1 MSYLYQQE
9 PVKYLIKDGIRLDGR
24 KFDEL
29 RPIKLSVGIL
39 PNTNGSALIEFGK
52 NKIVAGVYGPREVHP
67 RHLAKQDT
75 GVLRCTYM
83 MSTFAVDERKSP
95 APGRREKELS
105 MIIRQAL
112 EPSIFLR
119 YYPKT
124 LIDVHIQVLCADGG
138 TRCASIIAASLAL
151 ADAGIFMRDL
161 VCAVAVG
168 KVQDEQGN
176 GHIVLDL
183 SDIEDKEGLGDLPIA
198 MMPRNKEV
206 TLLQFDG
213 ELTKEE
219 MSKAME
225 LGFIGLEKINILQ
238 HEALKSKYQV
248 KDEDLEG
255 IAEETEIDEDS
266 EEKIEEKDIDDMDQ
280 DIEDNDMEESE

>member
-1 MSYLYQQE
+1 MSHLYPYE
-9 PVKYLIKDGIRLDGR
+9 PVKYLIKDGIRGDGR

-29 RPIKLSVGIL
+29 RDIKISVGIL
-39 PNTNGSALIEFGK
+39 PNPNGSALIEFGK
-52 NKIVAGVYGPREVHP
+52 NKIIAGVYGPREVHP

-95 APGRREKELS
+95 APSRREKELS
-105 MIIRQAL
+105 MIIRQSL

-161 VCAVAVG
+161 VASVAVG
-168 KVQDEQGN
+168 KIQDEQGK

-183 SDIEDKEGLGDLPIA
+183 SDVEDKEGLGDLPIA
-198 MMPRNKEV
+198 MMPRSRQI

-219 MSKAME
+219 MDEAME
-225 LGFIGLEKINILQ
+225 LGNIGLDKIYKMQ
-238 HEALKSKYQV
+238 HKALKSKYEV
-248 KDEDLEG
+248 KEEDIGQIPKEP
-255 IAEETEIDEDS
+255 ETLPDVP
-266 EEKIEEKDIDDMDQ
+266 EEKP
-280 DIEDNDMEESE
+280 EESQ

>member
-1 MSYLYQQE
+1 MAYLFPQE
-9 PVKYLIKDGIRLDGR
+9 PIKYLIKDGVRVDGR

-29 RPIKLSVGIL
+29 RPIKMSVGVL
-39 PNTNGSALIEFGK
+39 NNPNGSALIEFGK
-52 NKIVAGVYGPREVHP
+52 NKIIAGVYGPREVHP

-75 GVLRCTYM
+75 GVLRTTYM

-95 APGRREKELS
+95 APSRREKELS
-105 MIIRQAL
+105 MIIRQSL
-112 EPSIFLR
+112 EPAIFLK

-161 VCAVAVG
+161 VTAVAVG
-168 KVQDEQGN
+168 KIQDENGN

-183 SDIEDKEGLGDLPIA
+183 CDIEDKEGLGDLPIA
-198 MMPRNKEV
+198 MMPRTKEI

-213 ELTKEE
+213 ELSKEE
-219 MSKAME
+219 MDQS
-225 LGFIGLEKINILQ
+225 LQ
-238 HEALKSKYQV
+238 LSYKGIDEIYKMQNEALKAKYAGA
-248 KDEDLEG
+248 DESEVD
-255 IAEETEIDEDS
+255 EIDVD
-266 EEKIEEKDIDDMDQ
+266 EELEE
-280 DIEDNDMEESE
+280 EE

>member
-1 MSYLYQQE
+1 MSYLFLQD
-9 PVKYLIKDGIRLDGR
+9 PKKYLIKDGIRTDGR
-24 KFDEL
+24 KFDDL
-29 RPIKLSVGIL
+29 REIKMQVGVL
-39 PNTNGSALIEFGK
+39 PNPNGSALIEFGK

-95 APGRREKELS
+95 APSRREKELS

-112 EPSIFLR
+112 EPAIFLR

-138 TRCASIIAASLAL
+138 TRCASIIAAALAL
-151 ADAGIFMRDL
+151 ADAGIFMKDL
-161 VCAVAVG
+161 VAAVAVG
-168 KVQDEQGN
+168 KIQDEDNN

-198 MMPRNKEV
+198 MMPRTREI

-213 ELTKEE
+213 ELSKEE
-219 MSKAME
+219 LNQSIE
-225 LGFIGLEKINILQ
+225 LSYKGIDEIYKMQ
-238 HEALKSKYQV
+238 VEALKSKY
-248 KDEDLEG
+248 
-255 IAEETEIDEDS
+255 EIK
-266 EEKIEEKDIDDMDQ
+266 EEKIDEPTSEKVEVEGSQ
-280 DIEDNDMEESE
+280 

>member
-1 MSYLYQQE
+1 MSHLYPYE
-9 PVKYLIKDGIRLDGR
+9 PVKYLIKDGVRGDGR

-29 RPIKLSVGIL
+29 RPIKISVGIL

-83 MSTFAVDERKSP
+83 MSTFAVPERKSP
-95 APGRREKELS
+95 APSRREKELS

-124 LIDVHIQVLCADGG
+124 LLDIHIQVLCADGG

-161 VCAVAVG
+161 VSSVAVG
-168 KVQDEQGN
+168 KIQDEQGK

-183 SDIEDKEGLGDLPIA
+183 SDVEDKEGLGDLPIA
-198 MMPRNKEV
+198 MMPRSREI

-213 ELTKEE
+213 EL
-219 MSKAME
+219 SKDELDEAMK
-225 LGFIGLEKINILQ
+225 LGDVGLDKIYQMQN
-238 HEALKSKYQV
+238 EALKAKYEV
-248 KDEDLEG
+248 KEEDIEA
-255 IAEETEIDEDS
+255 IPKAPETKTEIT
-266 EEKIEEKDIDDMDQ
+266 EEKT
-280 DIEDNDMEESE
+280 EESQ

>member
-1 MSYLYQQE
+1 MSYLYHQE
-9 PVKYLIKDGIRLDGR
+9 PVKYLIKDGIRGDGR

-29 RPIKLSVGIL
+29 RPIKLSVGVF

-95 APGRREKELS
+95 APSRREKELS

-161 VCAVAVG
+161 VAAVAVG
-168 KVQDEQGN
+168 KIQDENGK

-198 MMPRNKEV
+198 IMPRSKEV

-213 ELTKEE
+213 ELSKDE
-219 MSKAME
+219 MSEAME
-225 LGFIGLEKINILQ
+225 LGFVGLDKIYQ
-238 HEALKSKYQV
+238 MQQEALKSKYEV
-248 KDEDLEG
+248 KQEDLESIVKEPVVEG
-255 IAEETEIDEDS
+255 SIEQENKEEP
-266 EEKIEEKDIDDMDQ
+266 Q
-280 DIEDNDMEESE
+280 